1 MRRPVGIETEY
12 GLNCEGF
19 PAIPNRTQSGGSGG
33 PPGVDFGYECARLV
47 GACTE
52 SVVLRGWDYRGEDPY
67 RDLRGMRVDHL
78 DRDPH
83 DLDGPDERSRAL
95 SRDELLANTV
105 LLNGARLYNDHN
117 HPEYCTEAT
126 PDLFELVA
134 QDRAGEAIVLA
145 CETARNAVLTSE
157 IGPATRVRL
166 LKNNTDYHGRSY
178 GMHENY
184 LCARAT
190 PLDALVRGLTPH
202 LVSRQLLVG
211 AGKLGYEKPG
221 APIAPGF
228 QLSQRADFFEERVG
242 INTTAKRPIF
252 NTRDEPHARSTAYRR
267 LHCIAGDA
275 NRSEWATAMKVG
287 ATALVLDLIET
298 HGWAPAIELA
308 DPVTAIRLFSRDP
321 RGAVGVPTTNQ
332 NHVTLHDLQAS
343 IYRACQGAFAGRDVE
358 TDWVLDQWATA
369 LESAATRT
377 ADGQPSPFLRTRADW
392 AIKWSIFA
400 QVAGG
405 TDTATWGDAKL
416 RRLDMAYHLVD
427 PKTSVFDALLRQG
440 RVTAILDANRISRAR
455 TAPPSATR
463 GAIRGSIL
471 SRFGPHVRK
480 MEWDSVTFT
489 IDGREWRLDLE
500 DLTGPV
506 VDRVLDLVERAPDLA
521 GLVAAMKGSSR
532 GA

>member
-19 PAIPNRTQSGGSGG
+19 PATTNRAQSGGPGG

-52 SVVLRGWDYRGEDPY
+52 LGVLRGWDYRGEDPY
-67 RDLRGMRVDHL
+67 RDLRGMRVDRL

-95 SRDELLANTV
+95 SREELLANTV

-134 QDRAGEAIVLA
+134 QDRAGEAIALA
-145 CETARNAVLTSE
+145 CEVSRNASLAREVGASTK
-157 IGPATRVRL
+157 VRL

-190 PLDALVRGLTPH
+190 PLDDLIRGMTPH

-211 AGKLGYEKPG
+211 AGKVGFETPG

-287 ATALVLDLIET
+287 TTALVLDLIEN
-298 HGWAPAIELA
+298 HRWSPPVELA
-308 DPVTAIRLFSRDP
+308 EPVVAIRLCSRDP
-321 RGAVGVPTTNQ
+321 RATIAVPTTDGRR
-332 NHVTLHDLQAS
+332 VTLHDVQAS
-343 IYRACQGAFAGRDVE
+343 ILQACQGAFAGRDAE
-358 TDWVLDQWATA
+358 TDWVLEQWGAA
-369 LESAATRT
+369 LESAATRS
-377 ADGQPSPFLRTRADW
+377 ADGQPSSFLRTRADW
-392 AIKWSIFA
+392 AIKWAVLA
-400 QVAGG
+400 QVSGG
-405 TDTATWGDAKL
+405 ADVATWADPKL

-427 PKTSVFDALLRQG
+427 PQSSVFDALRRQG
-440 RVTAILDANRISRAR
+440 RITAIVDAEHLARAR
-455 TAPPSATR
+455 TVPPPRTR
-463 GAIRGSIL
+463 GAIRGSLL
-471 SRFGPHVRK
+471 SRFGAQVRK
-480 MEWDSVTFT
+480 MEWDSVTFS

-506 VDRVLDLVERAPDLA
+506 VDRVLELVGAAPDLA
-521 GLVAAMKGSSR
+521 SLVTAMKGSSR
-532 GA
+532 DV

>member
-19 PAIPNRTQSGGSGG
+19 PAIPNRTQSGGPGG

-47 GACTE
+47 GACAE
-52 SVVLRGWDYRGEDPY
+52 PGVLRGWDYKGEDPY
-67 RDLRGMRVDHL
+67 RDLRGMRVDRL

-134 QDRAGEAIVLA
+134 QDRAGERIALA
-145 CETARNAVLTSE
+145 CEIARNAVLAYE
-157 IGPATRVRL
+157 VGPNTRVRL

-184 LCARAT
+184 LCARST
-190 PLDALVRGLTPH
+190 PLDDLVRGMTPH
-202 LVSRQLLVG
+202 LVTRQLFSG
-211 AGKLGYEKPG
+211 AGKLGLETPG
-221 APIAPGF
+221 APISPGF
-228 QLSQRADFFEERVG
+228 QLSQRGDFFEERVG

-252 NTRDEPHARSTAYRR
+252 NTRDEPHSRSTSYRR

-287 ATALVLDLIET
+287 TTALVLDLIE
-298 HGWAPAIELA
+298 GNRWAPPIELA
-308 DPVTAIRLFSRDP
+308 EPVAAIRLFSRDP
-321 RGAVGVPTTNQ
+321 RATIAVPTTDGKR
-332 NHVTLHDLQAS
+332 VTLHDVQAA
-343 IYRACQGAFAGRDVE
+343 ILGACRAAFMGRDDE
-358 TDWVLDQWATA
+358 TDWILDQWHCA
-369 LESAATRT
+369 LEAAATRD
-377 ADGQPSPFLRTRADW
+377 ADGQPGAFLRTRADW
-392 AIKWSIFA
+392 AIKWSVFA

-405 TDTATWGDAKL
+405 ADVAAWSDAKL

-427 PKTSVFDALLRQG
+427 PKTSVFDALCRQG
-440 RVTAILDANRISRAR
+440 RVASLVDADRVDRAR
-455 TAPPSATR
+455 REPPPGTR
-463 GAIRGSIL
+463 GAIRGAL
-471 SRFGPHVRK
+471 LARFGGHVRK

-489 IDGREWRLDLE
+489 IEGREWRLDLE

-506 VDRVLDLVERAPDLA
+506 VDRVLELVGAAPDLA
-521 GLVAAMKGSSR
+521 GLVSAMKGSTR
-532 GA
+532 DA